1 MHSLYPEQDV
11 SFFSLSLTQT
21 LAPLISKSCSKNQ
34 VEYSVPVSQV
44 FCKISVLSILV
55 RVHVMSKSIVYI
67 LVILQEFSPDMPI
80 LCISDDLLSI
90 LAITTRMSCLIDDQ
104 TVLIVEICLYS

>member
-1 MHSLYPEQDV
+1 MTFNAFTILNKTYP
-11 SFFSLSLTQT
+11 FFSFPYTNIGL
-21 LAPLISKSCSKNQ
+21 LISKSCSENQ

-67 LVILQEFSPDMPI
+67 LVIAGIQPRYAYPVHF
-80 LCISDDLLSI
+80 
-90 LAITTRMSCLIDDQ
+90 
-104 TVLIVEICLYS
+104 

>member
-67 LVILQEFSPDMPI
+67 LVTAGIQL
-80 LCISDDLLSI
+80 SDDLLSI

-104 TVLIVEICLYS
+104 TV